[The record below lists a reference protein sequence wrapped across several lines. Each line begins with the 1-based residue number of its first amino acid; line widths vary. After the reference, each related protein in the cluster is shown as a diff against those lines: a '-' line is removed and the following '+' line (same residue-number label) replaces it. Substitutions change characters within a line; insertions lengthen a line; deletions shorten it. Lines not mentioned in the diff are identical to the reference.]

1 MALAAAEFCNMYFA
15 VTAITFGQSGVR
27 MRKKETHL
35 SLSLS
40 RSVSMKTH
48 RRQLKEGPR
57 TTASL
62 AG

>member
-35 SLSLS
+35 SLS

-57 TTASL
+57 TTDSL
-62 AG
+62 EG